1 MPQQLFAPVLANDDL
16 IPGHKVLTCEAP
28 ALAAAARPGHFVNV
42 LTAERT
48 DPLLRKP
55 FSVYAVDRDLG
66 QISLLYSVG
75 GATSSGMARKRPGDT
90 LDLVGPLGGHVFRPD
105 PRPGAAHILV
115 GGGYGVP
122 PLVFL
127 SRELQRTYEAPPALF
142 PATEALRLGAN
153 NGGAGTPP
161 GSFLATLPEAERER
175 VRVADN
181 TAASASSLDLVFI
194 IGARRKDLLLCEM
207 ELKASGVD
215 ARAATEDGS
224 HGTHGRVT
232 DALAP
237 LLQERQG
244 RPVTVYCC
252 GPTPMMRAV
261 GELCQSAGVPC
272 QLSVEVS
279 MPCGIGVCMGCVLDL
294 ADGRRVRCCV
304 DGPVFEASEVQW

>member
-1 MPQQLFAPVLANDDL
+1 MPQQVFAPILANDE
-16 IPGHKVLTCEAP
+16 IIAGHKVVVCEAP
-28 ALAAAARPGHFVNV
+28 ALAASAQPGHFVNV

-55 FSVYAVDRDLG
+55 FSVYTVDRERG

-75 GATSSGMARKRPGDT
+75 GPTTSGMARKRPGDL
-90 LDLVGPLGGHVFRPD
+90 LDLVGPLGGRIFRPD
-105 PRPGAAHILV
+105 TRPGAAHLLV

-127 SRELQRTYEAPPALF
+127 SRELQRTHQDPLAP
-142 PATEALRLGAN
+142 N
-153 NGGAGTPP
+153 NGGTGFSEDV
-161 GSFLATLPEAERER
+161 SF
-175 VRVADN
+175 
-181 TAASASSLDLVFI
+181 SSLAPPSLGAGGASGTALDMVFV
-194 IGARRKDLLLCEM
+194 IGARRRDLLLCEM

-215 ARAATEDGS
+215 ARTATEDGS

-237 LLQERQG
+237 LLAEREG
-244 RPVTVYCC
+244 KPVTVYCC

-261 GELCQSAGVPC
+261 GELCQSASVPC

-304 DGPVFEASEVQW
+304 DGPVFEASEVAW

>member
-1 MPQQLFAPVLANDDL
+1 MPQQFFAPVLANDDL

-55 FSVYAVDRDLG
+55 FSVYAADRERG

-90 LDLVGPLGGHVFRPD
+90 LDLVGPLGGHVFQPD
-105 PRPGAAHILV
+105 TRPGAAHLLV

-127 SRELQRTYEAPPALF
+127 SRELQRRNPLAP
-142 PATEALRLGAN
+142 N
-153 NGGAGTPP
+153 NGGTGKEAGETILSSLAPP
-161 GSFLATLPEAERER
+161 LLGAGG
-175 VRVADN
+175 
-181 TAASASSLDLVFI
+181 ASPLDLVFI
-194 IGARRKDLLLCEM
+194 IGARRKDLLLCEA
-207 ELKASGVD
+207 ELTASGID

-237 LLQERQG
+237 LLQEREG
-244 RPVTVYCC
+244 KPVTVYCC

-261 GELCQSAGVPC
+261 GELCQAAGVPC

-304 DGPVFEASEVQW
+304 DGPVFEASEVAW

>member
-1 MPQQLFAPVLANDDL
+1 MPQQVFASVLANDDL
-16 IPGHKVLTCEAP
+16 IPGHKVLVCEAP
-28 ALAAAARPGHFVNV
+28 TLAASARPGHFVNV
-42 LTAERT
+42 LTAERF

-55 FSVYAVDRDLG
+55 FSVYTADREHG

-75 GATSSGMARKRPGDT
+75 GPTTSGMARKRPGDT
-90 LDLVGPLGGHVFRPD
+90 LDLVGPLGGRIFRPD
-105 PRPGAAHILV
+105 TRPGAAHILV

-127 SRELQRTYEAPPALF
+127 SRELQRQGPLAPKNGEAGF
-142 PATEALRLGAN
+142 SG
-153 NGGAGTPP
+153 
-161 GSFLATLPEAERER
+161 
-175 VRVADN
+175 
-181 TAASASSLDLVFI
+181 ASSPFSGASSSLLDMVFV

-215 ARAATEDGS
+215 TRTATEDGS
-224 HGTHGRVT
+224 HGTPGKVT

-237 LLQERQG
+237 LLAEREG

-261 GELCQSAGVPC
+261 GDLCQSAFVPC

-304 DGPVFEASEVQW
+304 DGPVFEASEVAW